1 MSDYPFSNW
10 EDFFNAFNYVLR
22 FTENK
27 NYKKYNQMIN
37 NFNNS
42 KHDVGVDVNVEIT
55 RQMLDEKNDAQEGL
69 DTLIDAVVYGYY
81 NVKEECYNSI
91 RDIAKLLISHGA
103 KVTDSRIK
111 FILKPFIGCFDH
123 HSILCDNRAVLLHI
137 FGIKFG
143 LPIINEETHDQTYY
157 NSYKNLDVNSLEY
170 IDAFHRIL
178 KYKIKQLQMDQIKS
192 NDVL

>member
-27 NYKKYNQMIN
+27 NYKNYNQMIN

-42 KHDVGVDVNVEIT
+42 KHGVDVNVEIT

-81 NVKEECYNSI
+81 NVKEDCYNSI
-91 RDIAKLLISHGA
+91 RDISKLLISHGA

-137 FGIKFG
+137 FGTKFG
-143 LPIINEETHDQTYY
+143 LPIINEETQKLPYY

-178 KYKIKQLQMDQIKS
+178 KYKIKELQMDQIKS
-192 NDVL
+192 NDLL

>member
-27 NYKKYNQMIN
+27 NYKNYNQMIT

-91 RDIAKLLISHGA
+91 RDISKLLISHGA

-137 FGIKFG
+137 
-143 LPIINEETHDQTYY
+143 
-157 NSYKNLDVNSLEY
+157 
-170 IDAFHRIL
+170 
-178 KYKIKQLQMDQIKS
+178 
-192 NDVL
+192 